1 MASWGQGG
9 PEAGPCTHEGTK
21 PSPGLSREDLR
32 LWRKEVTPGCAEC
45 CGGCRLNPG
54 GAQGARAAKAG
65 PQSGGSPLSPSPLPF
80 ISHSGWLP
88 SLQATSG
95 GWGRAQAGLTAALAD
110 RPQTWGTRPTGN
122 FSPSLLCS
130 FAVSIFTSWNAL

>member
-32 LWRKEVTPGCAEC
+32 LWRKEVTPRAV
-45 CGGCRLNPG
+45 LSAA
-54 GAQGARAAKAG
+54 GAADSTPEGHRERRK
-65 PQSGGSPLSPSPLPF
+65 PPLSLPSPFSLPLR
-80 ISHSGWLP
+80 LP

-95 GWGRAQAGLTAALAD
+95 GWGRARAGLTAALAD

-122 FSPSLLCS
+122 FSPSVLCS

>member
-45 CGGCRLNPG
+45 CGGCRLNSG

-80 ISHSGWLP
+80 ISHSGSLP
-88 SLQATSG
+88 SRPHLGAG
-95 GWGRAQAGLTAALAD
+95 AGLRQGSQQPLLTGHRLGEPDLPAASLH
-110 RPQTWGTRPTGN
+110 
-122 FSPSLLCS
+122 PSFVPLL
-130 FAVSIFTSWNAL
+130 

>member
-45 CGGCRLNPG
+45 CGGCRLKPG

-80 ISHSGWLP
+80 ISHSSSLP
-88 SLQATSG
+88 SRPHPGAGAGLRQGSQQPLLTGHRLGEPDLPATS
-95 GWGRAQAGLTAALAD
+95 LH
-110 RPQTWGTRPTGN
+110 
-122 FSPSLLCS
+122 PSFVPLL
-130 FAVSIFTSWNAL
+130 